1 MENKI
6 IELKGLDCITVKVGK
21 DSYTLVN
28 RDGELKI
35 SGVPLDK
42 IIIITPNCSNTISL
56 KLKKW

>member
-1 MENKI
+1 MDNQI

-35 SGVPLDK
+35 SGGAFDK
-42 IIIITPNCSNTISL
+42 VISIVPNCSNTISL